1 MDKAEWTKRIKRA
14 CRASGTYQAQYHD
27 VVETLAE
34 ILQRRD
40 EAAEVYQAGGANP
53 VIQYTNKAGA
63 TNMSKNPALIL
74 WDDLNK
80 SALAYWRELGLTPS
94 SYRKMTG
101 DGPHPEKGGALTQA
115 LKSIEIE

>member
-1 MDKAEWTKRIKRA
+1 M
-14 CRASGTYQAQYHD
+14 SGTYEPQYIP
-27 VVETLAE
+27 VIATLSE

-40 EAAEVYQAGGANP
+40 EVAEVYEKGGSSP
-53 VIQYTNKAGA
+53 VIQYTNKSGA

-101 DGPHPEKGGALTQA
+101 DGPHPEKGGALSEA
-115 LKSIEIE
+115 LKSIAID